1 MKRYLTILSLVIV
14 SVLSS
19 CTHKE
24 LCVIHREHAHKFH
37 VNVVADYRCDWEDPF
52 GDMDWKTSWPTHY
65 RPYDELRP
73 SKPQGLRV
81 VNNSDEFGSNTH
93 NISADGGVIN
103 LYEGFNDLLFYNND
117 TEYIIFSRTDH
128 GVTTRATTRTRTRS
142 THTTSKYSAGDE
154 ETMTPPDVLF
164 ANYFEDVT
172 VEKSP
177 DPEPLPVTLQPLVFT
192 YMIRYEFKEGL
203 EYVTLARGALSGMA
217 RSVLLSSGETSED
230 RATLLYDCELTD
242 YGAVA
247 FVNSFGLPGFPNVNY
262 PTKGEGK
269 NALTLELMLRSGKM
283 MTFDYDVSDQL
294 EAQPHGGVIVVS
306 DIVVKRED
314 GAQSTGAFDVD
325 VNDWGPYEDV
335 ILPLM

>member
-1 MKRYLTILSLVIV
+1 MKRYLTILSFVIV

-24 LCVIHREHAHKFH
+24 LCLIHREHAHKFH
-37 VNVVADYRCDWEDPF
+37 VNVVADYRYDWEESY
-52 GDMDWKTSWPTHY
+52 GSMNWEASWPADY
-65 RPYDELRP
+65 IPYDQLRT

-81 VNNSDEFGSNTH
+81 VNNSELLGSNTH
-93 NISADGGVIN
+93 NIGADGAVIN
-103 LYEGFNDLLFYNND
+103 IYEGYNDLLFYNND
-117 TEYIIFSRTDH
+117 TEYIVFSRTDQ

-142 THTTSKYSAGDE
+142 TYTTSKYSADDE

-164 ANYFEDVT
+164 ANYISNVSVD
-172 VEKSP
+172 KSP
-177 DPEPLPVTLQPLVFT
+177 VPEDLKVTLQPLVFT

-217 RSVLLSSGETSED
+217 RSVLLSTGETSEE
-230 RATLLYDCELTD
+230 RATLLYDCQLTE
-242 YGAVA
+242 YGAVS
-247 FVNSFGLPGFPNVNY
+247 FVNSFGLPGFPNLNY
-262 PTKGEGK
+262 ATKGEGK

-294 EAQPHGGVIVVS
+294 EAQPHGGVIVVK
-306 DIVVKRED
+306 DIAVKRED
-314 GAQSTGAFDVD
+314 GAQSSGAFDVD